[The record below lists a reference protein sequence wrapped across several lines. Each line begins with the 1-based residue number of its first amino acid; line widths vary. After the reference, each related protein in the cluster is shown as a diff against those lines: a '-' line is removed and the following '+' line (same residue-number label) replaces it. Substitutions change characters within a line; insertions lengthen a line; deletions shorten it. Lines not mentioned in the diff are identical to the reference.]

1 MSQQIEQLMKKA
13 IANPGVTLNQLDKLD
28 CEDSLLDFIKL
39 HWHILEPGRK
49 MVQGKVIEAICEH
62 LEAITSG
69 QIKRLVINVPPGCM
83 KSLTTNVFWPAWEWG
98 PKNMP
103 YNRFI
108 GASYSEALT
117 IRDNRR
123 CKSILTSKQYRKFW
137 GDRVQLDPDQNAKG
151 LFANMATGF
160 KLATSVGGA
169 VVGER
174 GDRFIIDDPHNIKEA
189 ESDVVR
195 NETLR
200 WFTEI
205 VPTRINDPML
215 SAIMMIMQRVHDQDC
230 SGLVLAEELG
240 WDILCLPM
248 EFEPDHPVLSN
259 TQLGFVDWRTKLG
272 ELLWEE
278 RFPKEY
284 LENELKPSLRAWGG
298 TYAEAGQLQQRPTA
312 RGGGMFR
319 KDDFI
324 ILDQIPKEAYKGSKI
339 VRGWDLA
346 ATTNPKSAFT
356 AGVKMMRATD
366 GRIFLLDVQRIKGD
380 AYEVDQLIRKTASDD
395 GPNVYQDLPQ
405 DPGQAGVVQKSHLS
419 RVLEGFEFSITP
431 EPKSKNERAGPFA
444 SQVQGGNVYV
454 KKAGWNKAYLNE
466 AALFPVG
473 LFKDQIDATSRAY
486 GRLIKKKGTKVGFGP
501 KIITG

>member
-1 MSQQIEQLMKKA
+1 MTEQIEKLMKLAVRNKGA
-13 IANPGVTLNQLDKLD
+13 TLNQLNKLD
-28 CEDSLLDFIKL
+28 CEDSLLDFIRL
-39 HWHILEPGRK
+39 HWHVLEPGRK
-49 MVQGKVIEAICEH
+49 MVQGKVIEAICDH

-69 QIKRLVINVPPGCM
+69 QIRRLIINVPPGCM

-98 PKNMP
+98 PKRMP
-103 YNRFI
+103 HNRFI

-123 CKSILTSKQYRKFW
+123 CKNIIKSKEYQKFW
-137 GDRVQLDPDQNAKG
+137 GDIVQLDPDQNAKG
-151 LFANMATGF
+151 LFANTATGF

-205 VPTRINDPML
+205 VPTRINDAVQ

-248 EFEPDHPVLSN
+248 EYEPDHPVISK
-259 TQLGFVDWRTKLG
+259 TKLGFVDWRTKLG

-278 RFPKEY
+278 RFPKGY

-324 ILDQIPKEAYKGSKI
+324 ILNEIPYERGCRI

-346 ATTNPKSAFT
+346 ASTDPRSAYT
-356 AGVKMMRATD
+356 AGVKMMRD
-366 GRIFLLDVQRIKGD
+366 NEGRIFLLDVKRIRGD
-380 AYEVDQLIRKTASDD
+380 AYEVDTLIRKTAEED
-395 GPNVYQDLPQ
+395 GHHVMQDLPQ
-405 DPGQAGVVQKSHLS
+405 DPGQAGKVQKSHLA
-419 RVLEGFEFSITP
+419 RLLEGFEFSITV

-444 SQVQGGNVYV
+444 SQVQGGNVYL
-454 KKAGWNKAYLNE
+454 KKGAWNKDYLNE

-486 GRLIKKKGTKVGFGP
+486 GRIIKKKGVRIGAAPKV
-501 KIITG
+501 ITG

>member
-1 MSQQIEQLMKKA
+1 MTEQIEKLMKLAVK
-13 IANPGVTLNQLDKLD
+13 NKGTTLRQLDKLD
-28 CEDSLLDFIKL
+28 CEESLLDFIKL

-49 MVQGKVIEAICEH
+49 FIDGKVIHAICDH

-69 QIKRLVINVPPGCM
+69 QIKRLLINVPPGCM

-103 YNRFI
+103 HNRFI

-123 CKSILTSKQYRKFW
+123 CKAIITSDQYKQFW

-151 LFANMATGF
+151 LFANTKTGW

-174 GDRFIIDDPHNIKEA
+174 GDRFIIDDPHNIKES
-189 ESDVVR
+189 ESDIVR

-200 WFTEI
+200 WLTEI
-205 VPTRINDPML
+205 VPTRINEPML
-215 SAIMMIMQRVHDQDC
+215 SAILMIMQRVHDQDC

-240 WDILCLPM
+240 WDVLCLPM
-248 EFEPDHPVLSN
+248 EYEPDHPVTSN
-259 TQLGFVDWRTKLG
+259 TKLGFVDWRKELG

-278 RFPKEY
+278 RFPRGY

-298 TYAEAGQLQQRPTA
+298 TYAESGQLQQRPTA

-324 ILDQIPKEAYKGSKI
+324 IKEEVPPEAYNGARI
-339 VRGWDLA
+339 ARGWDLA
-346 ATTNPKSAFT
+346 ASTSPRSAYT
-356 AGVKMMRATD
+356 AGIKMMRSKD
-366 GRIFLLDVQRIKGD
+366 GRIWILDVKRIKGD
-380 AYEVDQLIRKTASDD
+380 AFEVDQLIRKTAEED
-395 GPNVYQDLPQ
+395 GHQVFQDLPQ
-405 DPGQAGVVQKSHLS
+405 DPGQAGKVQKSHLS
-419 RVLEGFEFSITP
+419 RLLEGFEFSITV

-444 SQVQGGNVYV
+444 SQVQGGNVYM
-454 KKAGWNKAYLNE
+454 KKARWNKDYLNE
-466 AALFPVG
+466 ASLFPVG
-473 LFKDQIDATSRAY
+473 LWKDQIDGSSRAY
-486 GRLIKKKGTKVGFGP
+486 GRLIKKRGARLGAAPILING
-501 KIITG
+501 

>member
-1 MSQQIEQLMKKA
+1 MSQQIEKLMKLAVKNKGA
-13 IANPGVTLNQLDKLD
+13 TLRQLDKLD
-28 CEDSLLDFIKL
+28 CEAHLLDFIKL
-39 HWHILEPGRK
+39 HWHVLEPGRK
-49 MVQGKVIEAICEH
+49 MIQGKVIEAICEH

-69 QIKRLVINVPPGCM
+69 QIRRLLINVPPGCM

-123 CKSILTSKQYRKFW
+123 CKNILNSKGYMELW
-137 GDRVQLDPDQNAKG
+137 GDRVQLDPEQNAKG
-151 LFANMATGF
+151 LFANLATGF

-174 GDRFIIDDPHNIKEA
+174 GDRFVIDDPHNIKEA
-189 ESDVVR
+189 ESDVIR

-200 WFTEI
+200 WLTEI
-205 VPTRINDPML
+205 VPTRINDAL
-215 SAIMMIMQRVHDQDC
+215 KSAILMIMQRVHDQDC
-230 SGLVLAEELG
+230 SGLLISEKLG
-240 WDILCLPM
+240 WDHLCLPM
-248 EFEPDHPVLSN
+248 EYEPDHPTLSN
-259 TQLGFVDWRTKLG
+259 TTLNFVDWRTKLG

-278 RFPKEY
+278 RFPGDY

-298 TYAEAGQLQQRPTA
+298 TYAESGQLQQRPAA

-324 ILDQIPKEAYKGSKI
+324 ILNEIPKDAYKGAKI

-346 ATTNPKSAFT
+346 NSTDFRASFT

-366 GRIFLLDVQRIKGD
+366 GRIFILDVVRIKGESYD
-380 AYEVDQLIRKTASDD
+380 VYQLIRKTTEAD
-395 GPNVYQDLPQ
+395 GLNVLQDLPQ
-405 DPGQAGVVQKSHLS
+405 DPGQAGKDQKSHLA
-419 RVLEGFEFSITP
+419 RLLEGYTFKISVESGDKT
-431 EPKSKNERAGPFA
+431 KRADPFA
-444 SQVQGGNVYV
+444 SQVQGGNVYM
-454 KKAGWNKAYLNE
+454 KKARWNNPYKNE
-466 AALFPVG
+466 AALFPATIW
-473 LFKDQIDATSRAY
+473 KDQIDGSSRAY
-486 GRLIKKKGTKVGFGP
+486 GRLIKKKGIKLAMGP
-501 KIITG
+501 VLIGG